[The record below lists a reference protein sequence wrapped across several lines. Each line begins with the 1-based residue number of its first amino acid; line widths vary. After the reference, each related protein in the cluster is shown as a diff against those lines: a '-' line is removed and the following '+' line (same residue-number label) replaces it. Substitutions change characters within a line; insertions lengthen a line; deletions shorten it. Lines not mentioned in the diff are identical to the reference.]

1 MKRSNWLSFDRTLKQ
16 YGVERLYHFTDRANL
31 PSIIKNR
38 GLLSWGDCKEKGI
51 EIAVPGGDSS
61 SRMYDKMDNLHHYVR
76 LSFTNQHPMMFVAKR
91 KGRIKT
97 PVVLEIEKSIIFDD
111 TTLFSNMNAVKRE
124 ASIGG
129 SLSDFRKIHF
139 DAVTC
144 RTHFDLSSE
153 EQKYFQAEILVKNF
167 LPLEYISNI
176 ASFNIPLPSDIEI
189 KKYYGR
195 HNYVYDREAVELL
208 SDCLWKLSH
217 TTYLQG
223 VNLSDMIFEM
233 FDSNNSLQIHIRGI
247 IDNKGTFHL
256 VVSQGD
262 TCGMCSIALEHFINL
277 LTPLGMFDDDMKH
290 KLSIL
295 INQ

>member
-1 MKRSNWLSFDRTLKQ
+1 MQKINNYHFLTMKRSNWLSFDRTPKQ

-91 KGRIKT
+91 EGRIKT

-153 EQKYFQAEILVKNF
+153 EQKYFDL
-167 LPLEYISNI
+167 
-176 ASFNIPLPSDIEI
+176 
-189 KKYYGR
+189 YG
-195 HNYVYDREAVELL
+195 
-208 SDCLWKLSH
+208 
-217 TTYLQG
+217 
-223 VNLSDMIFEM
+223 
-233 FDSNNSLQIHIRGI
+233 
-247 IDNKGTFHL
+247 
-256 VVSQGD
+256 
-262 TCGMCSIALEHFINL
+262 
-277 LTPLGMFDDDMKH
+277 
-290 KLSIL
+290 
-295 INQ
+295 